1 MFVSYAP
8 LEGKR
13 RLSTGT
19 EEMSHILRLL
29 GTEIKCNIYNTD
41 NCGKVLIK

>member
-1 MFVSYAP
+1 MCVKYAP

-19 EEMSHILRLL
+19 EEMSHILRLS
-29 GTEIKCNIYNTD
+29 GTAIKSNIHNTD
-41 NCGKVLIK
+41 NCGKVFTK

>member
-41 NCGKVLIK
+41 NWGKVLIK

>member
-29 GTEIKCNIYNTD
+29 GTEIYNIW
-41 NCGKVLIK
+41 GKVLIK